1 MFLTF
6 VVEPTQRPMDKPTS
20 FVSVLLA
27 MLIVMNAVAVFAF
40 VVERG
45 FSSTRWMWSYHSSS
59 TTAFFV
65 TIAIIADALAA
76 FVAAVFLVAKWIN

>member
-1 MFLTF
+1 
-6 VVEPTQRPMDKPTS
+6 MDKPITS
-20 FVSVLLA
+20 FISVLLA

-45 FSSTRWMWSYHSSS
+45 TTSTRWTWSYHSSS

-65 TIAIIADALAA
+65 TIALTADALAA
-76 FVAAVFLVAKWIN
+76 FTVAVLLIAQWIN